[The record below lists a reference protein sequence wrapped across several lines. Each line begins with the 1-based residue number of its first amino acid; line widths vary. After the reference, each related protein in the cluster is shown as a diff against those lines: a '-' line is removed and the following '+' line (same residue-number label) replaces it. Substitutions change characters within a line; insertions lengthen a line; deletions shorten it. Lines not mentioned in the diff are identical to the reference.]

1 MGSYAQML
9 TKEEWKLEPQPSFNY
24 STPSP
29 RLQKKNLAITQL
41 WCWMTLNT
49 IGYPNHNEREETK
62 IILKYETK

>member
-9 TKEEWKLEPQPSFNY
+9 TKVEWKLEPQPSFNY
-24 STPSP
+24 SP

-41 WCWMTLNT
+41 WCWMILNT
-49 IGYPNHNEREETK
+49 ISYPNHNEREEIE